1 MFIEQSKYSVAHS
14 SLCSQILIL
23 LCTFHHGIVYTDK
36 GGAIMPKLLE
46 ELWYGNIYVS
56 DQIKHHSTEVKELLR
71 LTDKQRTGLTDV
83 LTEEQKTLFEKY
95 DNLLHELY
103 ALYERETFIYGFK
116 MGARLLA
123 EVMIEDGKG

>member
-1 MFIEQSKYSVAHS
+1 
-14 SLCSQILIL
+14 
-23 LCTFHHGIVYTDK
+23 
-36 GGAIMPKLLE
+36 MPKLLE

-56 DQIKHHSTEVKELLR
+56 DQIKHHSAEVKELLR

-95 DNLLHELY
+95 DDLLHELY

-116 MGARLLA
+116 MGARLLT

>member
-1 MFIEQSKYSVAHS
+1 
-14 SLCSQILIL
+14 
-23 LCTFHHGIVYTDK
+23 
-36 GGAIMPKLLE
+36 
-46 ELWYGNIYVS
+46 VS